1 MRKPEDFVREHKA
14 EVLNSPNGNSVKGV
28 NGVHTLALPQSL
40 MALPPKVDTLFL
52 I

>member
-1 MRKPEDFVREHKA
+1 MREHKA

-28 NGVHTLALPQSL
+28 NGVHTLAL
-40 MALPPKVDTLFL
+40 ALPPKSGHTEYKIRSVY